1 MDGWSGDVGNY
12 ALAVGTLPEII
23 SSDIADDDSYLE
35 IRFSEDMYTNA
46 TGEGAVEPSDF
57 EILFDQS
64 TGTATGIS
72 LEYLADND
80 GNPLL
85 SGEDTIRFYITVIGE
100 STGQELITIRTQDNA
115 SIFNSFGMGMKKS
128 ASITQGLSDSTP
140 PEVVDTNFPDVSESL
155 ALDSEIEIFLSEPL
169 YSVETNEL
177 LDSSDLLDFITLKYG
192 DSLGTDIPFEV
203 QLDSNNTMIKIV
215 PTGVFLSD
223 ETVYFNFS
231 GLFGDGKGNS
241 LESRMVF

>member
-1 MDGWSGDVGNY
+1 
-12 ALAVGTLPEII
+12 
-23 SSDIADDDSYLE
+23 
-35 IRFSEDMYTNA
+35 
-46 TGEGAVEPSDF
+46 
-57 EILFDQS
+57 
-64 TGTATGIS
+64 
-72 LEYLADND
+72 
-80 GNPLL
+80 
-85 SGEDTIRFYITVIGE
+85 
-100 STGQELITIRTQDNA
+100 
-115 SIFNSFGMGMKKS
+115 MGMKKS

-155 ALDSEIEIFLSEPL
+155 ALDSEIQIFLSEPL
-169 YSVETNEL
+169 YSAETNEL

-241 LESRMVF
+241 SPLNLEWYFETVDNIPPTILTYQLADNNSYVDLIFNDKMFGDDDAVLPLYIDHVKV